1 MQTQVAVLAGLG
13 SADDVR
19 KDDVRERPSEYCGIE
34 AMPFDDDV
42 GTRAAG
48 RGCQEERFSAFA
60 TKVIFAED
68 FKKPA

>member
-1 MQTQVAVLAGLG
+1 
-13 SADDVR
+13 
-19 KDDVRERPSEYCGIE
+19 
-34 AMPFDDDV
+34 MPFDDDV